1 MYMDD
6 MTKEE
11 AKYFCESR
19 GIIFFD
25 LEELFEIGALRPNE
39 SGFFI
44 EDENL

>member
-1 MYMDD
+1 MYD

-19 GIIFFD
+19 GIIFID
-25 LEELFEIGALRPNE
+25 LEELFEIGALVPDE
-39 SGFFI
+39 PGFFI

>member
-1 MYMDD
+1 MFD

-19 GIIFFD
+19 GIIFID
-25 LEELFEIGALRPNE
+25 LEELFESGALRLNE

-44 EDENL
+44 EDEIL

>member
-1 MYMDD
+1 MFEMS
-6 MTKEE
+6 KEE

-19 GIIFFD
+19 GIIFID
-25 LEELFEIGALRPNE
+25 LEELFEIGALVHDE